1 MESYLLQLK
10 DQAFAYAPNVVMAL
24 ITLIVGFWIA
34 NKATQILTVTLQR
47 RKVEETVIPF
57 LVSIVSVVLKVMV
70 LISVASKFGVETTSF
85 VALIGGAGLAVG
97 LALQGSLGHFASGVM
112 LMIFRPYKV
121 GDLISA
127 GGFTGEVESI
137 QIFNTVLKTL
147 DNKRIFIPNGAITA
161 GPITNI
167 SGQGTIRVDLVF
179 AISSDQNIDV
189 ARASIQKLAD
199 SSPLILKNPPIDILV
214 NGHEVGI
221 TKLDVR
227 PWCNSADYWDVF
239 YFMQEN
245 VKKQFDTDGIK
256 GPKPGL
262 DVVIHKQ
269 D

>member
-24 ITLIVGFWIA
+24 ITLVVGFWIA
-34 NKATQILTVTLQR
+34 NKASQILTITLQK

-85 VALIGGAGLAVG
+85 IALIGGAGLAVG

-127 GGFTGEVESI
+127 SGFTGEVESI

-147 DNKRIFIPNGAITA
+147 DNKRIFIPNGDRK
-161 GPITNI
+161 
-167 SGQGTIRVDLVF
+167 S
-179 AISSDQNIDV
+179 
-189 ARASIQKLAD
+189 
-199 SSPLILKNPPIDILV
+199 
-214 NGHEVGI
+214 
-221 TKLDVR
+221 
-227 PWCNSADYWDVF
+227 
-239 YFMQEN
+239 
-245 VKKQFDTDGIK
+245 
-256 GPKPGL
+256 
-262 DVVIHKQ
+262 VV
-269 D
+269 